1 MQDKRPDEQFPENVN
16 QEVPSNRQPGPVYPG
31 AQPAYYPVY
40 TRPKVP
46 GKGLGI
52 TSMVLGIIGI
62 VYSGLLFLIG
72 LQAVLYSYIN
82 ASHLGIYESLQRIM
96 VNLFGSDNMEN
107 LIAFIFTSAV
117 FTVLACVFAIGS
129 LKRGYRNKISKS
141 GLVLSSIS
149 CALIAIFVVF
159 IGYVY
164 PDFWV
169 NGMNAMK

>member
-129 LKRGYRNKISKS
+129 LKRGYRNNI
-141 GLVLSSIS
+141 
-149 CALIAIFVVF
+149 
-159 IGYVY
+159 
-164 PDFWV
+164 
-169 NGMNAMK
+169 